1 MLIVDYSLT
10 LGLICF
16 FGIRERA
23 LCMTRSLHILLCLMA
38 LLRFSGVS
46 SECEYQCCSDA
57 LDAHSSSC
65 GFEECRATIPQTK
78 SSSVPCDQQCCGT
91 LDGIT
96 LQNVAGVE
104 ESLESVASSPVVDCQ
119 SPLADVRSQLKPSS
133 QPRSPGKTHLL
144 VCVFLC

>member
-38 LLRFSGVS
+38 LLNSSGVS
-46 SECEYQCCSDA
+46 SDCEFECCSDA
-57 LDAHSSSC
+57 FGVHSSC
-65 GFEECRATIPQTK
+65 CVAEECRTTCSPTT
-78 SSSVPCDQQCCGT
+78 SSEGPCDRQCCTT
-91 LDGIT
+91 LDGLSLLNGT
-96 LQNVAGVE
+96 GVD
-104 ESLESVASSPVVDCQ
+104 ESLEGVASFSVADRR
-119 SPLADVRSQLKPSS
+119 SPLADVVSHVMPSS
-133 QPRSPGKTHLL
+133 QPQSLVKTHLL